1 MKKFG
6 RLIAAIVVAAIVGEI
21 VAPPIAVLI
30 DIIAGAEVTGGR
42 WSVNL
47 GNIVLLSLKGWIVG
61 AVAGSI
67 ARRRGILVGA
77 LAVFLPLEVLMT
89 TEVIMNRDMSD
100 YMATHYDRHP
110 SFSVWTSLFP
120 AMLGGYFA
128 AKASK
133 GPVTCPPRVNDSP

>member
-21 VAPPIAVLI
+21 VALPIAVLI

-47 GNIVLLSLKGWIVG
+47 GNTVLLSLKGWVVG
-61 AVAGSI
+61 TVAGAI
-67 ARRRGILVGA
+67 AGRRGILVGA
-77 LAVFLPLEVLMT
+77 LAVFLPLEVFIM

-100 YMATHYDRHP
+100 YMERHYDAHP
-110 SFSVWTSLFP
+110 FRFSAWIGLFP

-128 AKASK
+128 AKIK
-133 GPVTCPPRVNDSP
+133 